1 LLDSV
6 ASYGS
11 LSFADTANGATISLG
26 GNVIFAL
33 AGISRPCWIAQ
44 TSCLADRGGQAALS
58 AIMADIVCRLE
69 ILYVGA
75 RDRN

>member
-1 LLDSV
+1 V

-33 AGISRPCWIAQ
+33 AGISK
-44 TSCLADRGGQAALS
+44 TVLDSTDFLFS
-58 AIMADIVCRLE
+58 
-69 ILYVGA
+69 
-75 RDRN
+75 